1 MNTILQ
7 DILGL
12 FTRKKI
18 ITSKQLKDNDYL
30 AVAEIKSR
38 SVGAPSE
45 RDVRLIK
52 ASDLSPAPEEKL
64 IDKYVGNMV
73 NPALSIDLSESD
85 YFVLDMTAIIGMGGP
100 PGGPT
105 PLEITLLPAQD
116 ETFVGTKQLVLKY
129 GPLNNNLAM
138 TWINVKWSNGVDP
151 VWALTDQKYD
161 VVTITGHARD
171 SGVGPQAPSYL
182 GAASVNH

>member
-38 SVGAPSE
+38 SVGVPSE

-52 ASDLSPAPEEKL
+52 ASEIVPSPEEKL
-64 IDKYVGNMV
+64 YD
-73 NPALSIDLSESD
+73 
-85 YFVLDMTAIIGMGGP
+85 
-100 PGGPT
+100 T
-105 PLEITLLPAQD
+105 PLS
-116 ETFVGTKQLVLKY
+116 V
-129 GPLNNNLAM
+129 
-138 TWINVKWSNGVDP
+138 SNS
-151 VWALTDQKYD
+151 
-161 VVTITGHARD
+161 VT
-171 SGVGPQAPSYL
+171 
-182 GAASVNH
+182 

>member
-38 SVGAPSE
+38 SVGVPSE

-52 ASDLSPAPEEKL
+52 ASEIVPSPEEKL
-64 IDKYVGNMV
+64 YDT
-73 NPALSIDLSESD
+73 PLSVSNSVTLNLNDSD
-85 YFVLDMTAIIGMGGP
+85 YFFINVPAMIGNGSSDP
-100 PGGPT
+100 IS
-105 PLEITLLPAQD
+105 ITLLPGQSSQ
-116 ETFVGTKQLVLKY
+116 FVGTKQIVI
-129 GPLNNNLAM
+129 LNSVNWTGSWNW
-138 TWINVKWSNGVDP
+138 TNVRWSNGVDP
-151 VWALTDQKYD
+151 VWSVSQNDKYD
-161 VVTITGHARD
+161 VVTITGHARGTTD
-171 SGVGPQAPSYL
+171 YL